1 MIKVRDLMRTEVVTV
16 REDMTVRELAAF
28 LADEGISGAPV
39 TSSSGEVVGVVSAK
53 DILTAAAEGVPL
65 YDDEVDFVDQ
75 EWFDEMSYVDAKT
88 PAVEV
93 DWDLVWPTSKGLD
106 ERTVGAIMSR
116 TKLGVAPSTSVA
128 DLAKYMTERAIHR
141 SLVMVDERLVGIV
154 TTYDVLQAVAN
165 GKLVARA

>member
-28 LADEGISGAPV
+28 LTDEGISGAPV
-39 TSSSGEVVGVVSAK
+39 TSPSGEVVGVVSAK

-65 YDDEVDFVDQ
+65 PDDGVDFVDQ
-75 EWFDEMSYVDAKT
+75 DWFDEMSYIDSKT
-88 PAVEV
+88 PAAEV
-93 DWDLVWPTSKGLD
+93 DWDLVWPSSKGLD
-106 ERTVGAIMSR
+106 EQTVGAIMSH
-116 TKLGVAPSTSVA
+116 TKLGVTPSTSVA

-154 TTYDVLQAVAN
+154 TTYDVLKAVAN
-165 GKLVARA
+165 GKLVARG